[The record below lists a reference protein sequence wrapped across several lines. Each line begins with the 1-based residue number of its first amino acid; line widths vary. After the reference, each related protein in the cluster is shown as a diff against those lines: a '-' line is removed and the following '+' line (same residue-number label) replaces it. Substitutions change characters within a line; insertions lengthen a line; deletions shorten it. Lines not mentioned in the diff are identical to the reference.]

1 MSWLQEEMAKN
12 TSPHNEKCQKLQMQV
27 TMVIIYYNATC
38 LYLRICLC
46 TSTDV
51 LNDDNTSMLLLHTIM
66 LHVCTYVYVCVH
78 LLMY

>member
-1 MSWLQEEMAKN
+1 M
-12 TSPHNEKCQKLQMQV
+12 
-27 TMVIIYYNATC
+27 
-38 LYLRICLC
+38 YLRICLC

-66 LHVCTYVYVCVH
+66 LHVCTYVYVCVATSTDVLNDDNTSMLLLHTIMLHVCTYVYVCVH